1 MEEMEVRLDETPKN
15 EKLEIWSILTR
26 QTLLI
31 PELLFD
37 RTQRVDCKNETEKQ
51 LRENTALPWTCC
63 THIAVDL
70 VLFLGLGLGLGLDL
84 GLKLKAQKMV
94 HSYATDAG
102 GVVAEHH
109 DCPTQMQDLEIC
121 LHHHLNS
128 IEI

>member
-1 MEEMEVRLDETPKN
+1 MEVRLDETPKN

-31 PELLFD
+31 PALLFD
-37 RTQRVDCKNETEKQ
+37 RTQRVDCKTETEKQ

-70 VLFLGLGLGLGLDL
+70 VLFLVLFLGF

-94 HSYATDAG
+94 HSYATDAW